1 MEDNALEQT
10 TQSHPNKEVKA
21 ILASFVILAI
31 LLKIV
36 FYKET
41 TIIVLKTVATISWLF
56 VLPGYFISKIWQQD
70 LNFTERLIICIP
82 ISAAIIGISSYYL
95 GLLGL
100 NLRIQSFIL
109 PPAIIF
115 ITLAKTKLFKLL
127 K

>member
-1 MEDNALEQT
+1 LEQT
-10 TQSHPNKEVKA
+10 TQSHSNKEVKA

>member
-1 MEDNALEQT
+1 MEQT
-10 TQSHPNKEVKA
+10 TQSHSNKEVKA

>member
-10 TQSHPNKEVKA
+10 TQSHSNKEVKA